1 MKVNLSLL
9 LFKLSLVIYLPL
21 SPWKVMHGIRMF
33 FWSLICELM
42 KKSSLI
48 RNNDGQTSKALEIMF
63 GSNEHPERLASDP
76 SYLNT
81 LGVQHLTEN
90 LCKSRP

>member
-1 MKVNLSLL
+1 MRLQMKVDLSLL
-9 LFKLSLVIYLPL
+9 HFKVIYLPP
-21 SPWKVMHGIRMF
+21 SPWKMMCGIRVF
-33 FWSLICELM
+33 IWSLICELM

-48 RNNDGQTSKALEIMF
+48 RNNEEQTSKALEIVF
-63 GSNEHPERLASDP
+63 GSNEHPKRLASDP

-90 LCKSRP
+90 LC